1 LAGPAAAVLKILN
14 GDAAG
19 IETVAD
25 DRSMFGWGLRFEGVM
40 DKMGCDNT
48 GSHTISAVSDQP
60 LFVSSTQRNCFRPPV
75 TFPLWGEHNNEH
87 VRTEPIL
94 EHINRILTKDES
106 LAYIDR
112 HFGNEIVY
120 QVNATGLFGGPVVR
134 DRFRVLPTEELLVK
148 AHDILM
154 EEQKTG
160 RTTKWPALQGSLSRD
175 DGKGFTYFGWY
186 GDWKGCNLHNAPG
199 QQTVPILTT
208 CATMACNYSF
218 PSPAYMTIV
227 NAQPDMT
234 HWLSVFDEFEEK
246 YPWEKKISQVYWRG
260 ALTENDP
267 LRVYNSARW
276 RLNKLVHEI
285 SDESTKQMFDVGFTG
300 FPIFLTAQ
308 MDLDQTQVG
317 GFKQGK
323 ESMNDFQ
330 QYKAI
335 LDMDGNSWSSRFS
348 TMLCYNSLA
357 IKVEPDYAD
366 HFFVDLVPWK
376 HYVPVKAD
384 LSDLI
389 DNVKFVL
396 DPANDGI
403 VRNMIG
409 AANEFCMQRL
419 TKRALA
425 LDQLDVW
432 NAYVDRLEGPSTV
445 PGPDNTDFGNAMVRL
460 PSS

>member
-1 LAGPAAAVLKILN
+1 
-14 GDAAG
+14 
-19 IETVAD
+19 
-25 DRSMFGWGLRFEGVM
+25 
-40 DKMGCDNT
+40 
-48 GSHTISAVSDQP
+48 
-60 LFVSSTQRNCFRPPV
+60 
-75 TFPLWGEHNNEH
+75 
-87 VRTEPIL
+87 
-94 EHINRILTKDES
+94 
-106 LAYIDR
+106 
-112 HFGNEIVY
+112 
-120 QVNATGLFGGPVVR
+120 
-134 DRFRVLPTEELLVK
+134 
-148 AHDILM
+148 
-154 EEQKTG
+154 
-160 RTTKWPALQGSLSRD
+160 
-175 DGKGFTYFGWY
+175 
-186 GDWKGCNLHNAPG
+186 
-199 QQTVPILTT
+199 
-208 CATMACNYSF
+208 
-218 PSPAYMTIV
+218 
-227 NAQPDMT
+227 
-234 HWLSVFDEFEEK
+234 LSVFDEFEEK

-432 NAYVDRLEGPSTV
+432 NAYVDRLDGPSTV
-445 PGPDNTDFGNAMVRL
+445 PGPENTDFGNAMVRL